1 VPRVGLLFPGEMG
14 AAVGAAVDGEVV
26 WASDGRSAETAA
38 RANERGF
45 RDVGTLEAL
54 ARQSEVV
61 LSICPPE
68 IAEEVAGAVAE
79 AGFEGLFVEANAI
92 SPARAKRIA
101 DDTGLRLVDGGILA
115 KTAINLYLSGD
126 DFDVEQVA
134 ALFEGS
140 DVVAIPLPGGVGSAS
155 ALKMA
160 FGGWNKIGVLLAAQ
174 AYAIARAYGVAE
186 ALAEEGVPADGI
198 PRAGPKAWRWR
209 AEMEEIAAT
218 CAALGLPEGLGRA
231 AAEVCMRWEH
241 FKGERPELSELLD
254 ELRVTP

>member
-1 VPRVGLLFPGEMG
+1 MG
-14 AAVGAAVDGEVV
+14 AAVGAAADAEVL
-26 WASDGRSAETAA
+26 WASEGRSTETAA
-38 RANERGF
+38 RAEEGGF
-45 RDVGTLEAL
+45 RDVGTLTSLVAD
-54 ARQSEVV
+54 SDVV
-61 LSICPPE
+61 LSVCPPE
-68 IAEEVAGAVAE
+68 IAEEVARAVSG
-79 AGFEGLFVEANAI
+79 AGFDGLYVEANAI
-92 SPARAKRIA
+92 SPARAQRIA

-126 DFDVEQVA
+126 DSDVEQVA

-209 AEMEEIAAT
+209 AEMEEVAAT

-231 AAEVCMRWEH
+231 AADVCARWEH
-241 FKGERPELSELLD
+241 HRGERPELSELLD
-254 ELRVTP
+254 GLRVTR